1 MTWPIAV
8 LLVVNIS
15 SSHADVFWRTIYK
28 YIWITGSGNGPKLHR
43 PTFINKSLFMFEPP
57 WWFKKDWLFISES
70 HIMREPSHRVFY
82 SLKFQDIVQSKFWT
96 SWNFADN
103 FSIYIYWCEFHMTL
117 MHMRSKCPVTKFD
130 HQKPCLSHQA
140 WHRWPS
146 EVVPELCH
154 SWCCHLSVD
163 NGDCLCLL
171 VCIRW
176 QHTQKQWYLKWWKRP
191 H

>member
-70 HIMREPSHRVFY
+70 HVMREPSHRVFY

-103 FSIYIYWCEFHMTL
+103 FSIYIYTDVNFKWLWCTWGQNVL
-117 MHMRSKCPVTKFD
+117 LQNSTTKSPASPIKLGTGG
-130 HQKPCLSHQA
+130 QVKL
-140 WHRWPS
+140 
-146 EVVPELCH
+146 
-154 SWCCHLSVD
+154 
-163 NGDCLCLL
+163 
-171 VCIRW
+171 
-176 QHTQKQWYLKWWKRP
+176 YLNYAT
-191 H
+191 HGVAI